1 MKRLLIALCI
11 VLCMVSSAFCI
22 DPFKVNQG
30 GFGPKIKGLQLG
42 QKMSLLEIVSW
53 GVTQGVLPFTLRFDK
68 EVAIKFE
75 GQGSDFKS
83 FSIEKAEGRYAKLK
97 NFSGTLWGIC
107 AEIEKIGFDERE
119 FFRRITLNDDMRII
133 RLSFIRSDFGA
144 QQMTSQE
151 FAQAFM
157 NAYAIPR
164 LDAIEKNIWQYRD
177 LSQGWQVYVGGA
189 GYSIYSVVVEP
200 IITRSAF
207 D

>member
-1 MKRLLIALCI
+1 MKRLLVALCI
-11 VLCMVSSAFCI
+11 VLCMASSAFCI

-53 GVTQGVLPFTLRFDK
+53 GVTQGKLPFTLSFNENENN

-83 FSIEKAEGRYAKLK
+83 FSLEKAEGRYAKLK
-97 NFSGTLWGIC
+97 NFSGTLGDLL
-107 AEIEKIGFDERE
+107 AEIEKIGFGKRK
-119 FFRRITLNDDMRII
+119 FFRITLNDDMRI
-133 RLSFIRSDFGA
+133 RELLFAQSDFGA
-144 QQMTSQE
+144 EQMTIQE

-164 LDAIEKNIWQYRD
+164 LDAVGSNEWRYRN
-177 LSQGWQVYVGGA
+177 LSQGWQV
-189 GYSIYSVVVEP
+189 SINGSLVEVEP
-200 IITRSAF
+200 IITQSAF

>member
-1 MKRLLIALCI
+1 MKRLLVALCI
-11 VLCMVSSAFCI
+11 VLCMASSAFCI

-53 GVTQGVLPFTLRFDK
+53 GVTQGYLPFTLSFSEESHN

-83 FSIEKAEGRYAKLK
+83 FSLEKAEGRYAKLK
-97 NFSGTLWGIC
+97 NFSGTLGDLL
-107 AEIEKIGFDERE
+107 AEIEKIGFDKRE
-119 FFRRITLNDDMRII
+119 FFRISLNDDMRI
-133 RLSFIRSDFGA
+133 RRFTFYPSNFGA
-144 QQMTSQE
+144 EQMTIQE

-164 LDAIEKNIWQYRD
+164 LDAIGRNSWQYRD
-177 LSQGWQVYVGGA
+177 LSQGWQVSIEP
-189 GYSIYSVVVEP
+189 GYITVAP